1 MKWINKCLTV
11 KHRTC
16 TMLINWLILKD
27 NLYMIKI
34 HLKNQSQPI
43 VHNNVKNSY
52 EKGSF
57 YCIYLENGK
66 VKKYV
71 INDIFEIEE
80 DYKFEKGE

>member
-1 MKWINKCLTV
+1 MKLLNKRLTS
-11 KHRTC
+11 RRRLC
-16 TMLINWLILKD
+16 TMLINLMILKD
-27 NLYMIKI
+27 TLYMVKI

-43 VHNNVKNSY
+43 IHNNVKNSY

-57 YCIYLENGK
+57 YCVFLDNGK

-80 DYKFEKGE
+80 DYTFNKGE